1 MILVTIKCAD
11 GMVENR
17 KIMALPHKGD
27 SFYLRAKA
35 GDDVASKFTVKTV
48 EHHLD
53 DVGNAGHEIVIE
65 LD

>member
-1 MILVTIKCAD
+1 
-11 GMVENR
+11 MVENR